1 MGVDGH
7 APDFFHRRNV
17 TPHKLVSMLIL
28 ILQAC
33 HDGDNGGRLQEEE
46 SRAQT
51 KALQW
56 NKTVALFCF
65 QTLGK
70 DETMDGDGQ
79 RGFIRALHA
88 IASDAAENVR
98 DRFALDFVGVSIV
111 PDGSAPILTWQYAA
125 GSTTENYALIHLP
138 EGVGAL
144 GKVQKLRRGIVVNS
158 VEDDI
163 PQGELFQYPII
174 VAEALSSFFSFPLM
188 EDGDLRVIL
197 ICATRF
203 VRTFDEVACGIIQQ
217 FSATRFSLEPCGEAP
232 LLVHGKQEG
241 FAYTEIT
248 HRLLQAQE
256 DERRRIA
263 RELHDGISQEILV
276 AQIELRKLGYLPQEE
291 WPAAVDAVSGRLRD
305 VIAHISAIARALR
318 PAALDELGLV
328 AALEALCATMQ
339 KAFGVPIE
347 VEAEDPGPLG
357 ADREIALYR
366 ICQEAVSNACK
377 YSGAD
382 AVEVAL
388 AVRDGILTLR
398 VADDGAG
405 FDPARPRAKG
415 SGLGLGGMR
424 ERAGLVGGDLAIES
438 APGSGCT
445 VTLSMALGGSR

>member
-1 MGVDGH
+1 M
-7 APDFFHRRNV
+7 
-17 TPHKLVSMLIL
+17 S
-28 ILQAC
+28 
-33 HDGDNGGRLQEEE
+33 E
-46 SRAQT
+46 S
-51 KALQW
+51 
-56 NKTVALFCF
+56 
-65 QTLGK
+65 
-70 DETMDGDGQ
+70 GQ
-79 RGFIRALHA
+79 RGFIKALHA
-88 IASDAAENVR
+88 CASSAAEDVR
-98 DRFALDFVGVSIV
+98 DRFGLDFVGVSIV
-111 PDGSAPILTWQYAA
+111 PDASAPILTWQYGA
-125 GSTTENYALIHLP
+125 GSTTGNYALIHLP

-188 EDGDLRVIL
+188 ENGDLRVIL

-203 VRTFDEVACGIIQQ
+203 VRTFHEVICGLIQR
-217 FSATRFSLEPCGEAP
+217 FAAARFSLQPCGETP

-291 WPAAVDAVSGRLRD
+291 WPAAVDVVSGKLKD
-305 VIAHISAIARALR
+305 AIAHISAIARALR

-328 AALEALCATMQ
+328 AAIEALCETMR
-339 KAFGVPIE
+339 KAFGVRIE
-347 VEAEDPGPLG
+347 VKAEDPGPLG

-382 AVEVAL
+382 VVEVTL
-388 AVRDGILTLR
+388 ASCDGKLTLR
-398 VADDGAG
+398 VADNGVG
-405 FDPARPRAKG
+405 FDPARPQTRG

-424 ERAGLVGGDLAIES
+424 ERAGLVGGDLEIASE
-438 APGSGCT
+438 PGSGCT
-445 VTLSMALGGSR
+445 VTLSMAAGGVR

>member
-1 MGVDGH
+1 MEKSG
-7 APDFFHRRNV
+7 RREFV
-17 TPHKLVSMLIL
+17 
-28 ILQAC
+28 
-33 HDGDNGGRLQEEE
+33 RE
-46 SRAQT
+46 
-51 KALQW
+51 
-56 NKTVALFCF
+56 
-65 QTLGK
+65 
-70 DETMDGDGQ
+70 
-79 RGFIRALHA
+79 LHA
-88 IASDAAENVR
+88 CASQTAEDVR
-98 DRFALDFVGVSIV
+98 DRFGLDFVGVSIV

-203 VRTFDEVACGIIQQ
+203 VRTFDEVACGLIQQ
-217 FSATRFSLEPCGEAP
+217 FAATLFSLEPCGEAP

-248 HRLLQAQE
+248 HRRC
-256 DERRRIA
+256 RRRRTSA
-263 RELHDGISQEILV
+263 DASPASSTTASPRRSSSRRSSCASWGIC
-276 AQIELRKLGYLPQEE
+276 RRTE

-388 AVRDGILTLR
+388 AVRNGILTLR

-405 FDPARPRAKG
+405 FDPARPQAKG

-438 APGSGCT
+438 VPGSGCT

>member
-1 MGVDGH
+1 
-7 APDFFHRRNV
+7 
-17 TPHKLVSMLIL
+17 
-28 ILQAC
+28 
-33 HDGDNGGRLQEEE
+33 
-46 SRAQT
+46 
-51 KALQW
+51 
-56 NKTVALFCF
+56 
-65 QTLGK
+65 
-70 DETMDGDGQ
+70 
-79 RGFIRALHA
+79 
-88 IASDAAENVR
+88 VR
-98 DRFALDFVGVSIV
+98 DRFGLDFVGVSIV

-203 VRTFDEVACGIIQQ
+203 VRTFDEVACGLIQQ
-217 FSATRFSLEPCGEAP
+217 FAATLFSLEPCGEAP

-328 AALEALCATMQ
+328 AALEALCAMQ

-405 FDPARPRAKG
+405 FDPARPQAKG

-438 APGSGCT
+438 VPGSGCT

>member
-1 MGVDGH
+1 MEKSG
-7 APDFFHRRNV
+7 RR
-17 TPHKLVSMLIL
+17 
-28 ILQAC
+28 
-33 HDGDNGGRLQEEE
+33 E
-46 SRAQT
+46 
-51 KALQW
+51 
-56 NKTVALFCF
+56 
-65 QTLGK
+65 
-70 DETMDGDGQ
+70 
-79 RGFIRALHA
+79 FIRELHA
-88 IASDAAENVR
+88 CASQAAEDVR
-98 DRFALDFVGVSIV
+98 DRFGLDFVGVSIV

-203 VRTFDEVACGIIQQ
+203 VRTFDEVACGLIQQ
-217 FSATRFSLEPCGEAP
+217 FAATLFSLEPCGEAP

-405 FDPARPRAKG
+405 FDPARPQAKG

-438 APGSGCT
+438 VPGSGCT